1 MSTGGALRD
10 GDERRAAVRRGRRGE
25 LRAIWLLRL
34 KGYRILARDLRT
46 PAGEIDIVARRG
58 GTLAMIEVK
67 WRDSWE
73 DAAIAVTARQQTRIA
88 AAARLFLARHSRH
101 AQCVVRFDIMLVV
114 PRRWPRH
121 VVNAWQI
128 DRIA

>member
-1 MSTGGALRD
+1 MTALRD
-10 GDERRAAVRRGRRGE
+10 STERRAAVRRGRRGE
-25 LRAIWLLRL
+25 LRAVWLLRL

-58 GTLAMIEVK
+58 DTLAVIEVK

-73 DAAIAVTARQQTRIA
+73 DAAVAVSARQQARIA

-101 AQCVVRFDIMLVV
+101 AACVVRFDIMLVV

-121 VVNAWQI
+121 VLNAWQI

>member
-1 MSTGGALRD
+1 MTSGGVRRD
-10 GDERRAAVRRGRRGE
+10 SNERRAAVGRGRRGE
-25 LRAIWLLRL
+25 SRALWLLRL

-58 GTLAMIEVK
+58 RTLAMIEVK

-73 DAAIAVTARQQTRIA
+73 DAAVAVTPRQQARIA
-88 AAARLFLARHSRH
+88 AAARLFLARHVRH
-101 AQCVVRFDIMLVV
+101 AHCVVRFDVMLVT

-121 VVNAWQI
+121 VVNAWQV
-128 DRIA
+128 DRMS